1 MGNLIIT
8 LLFSLMIFMI
18 IFLALDKSTSGMIM
32 NDTMID
38 LNATNTTFSQN
49 IRGTMVIVNTTWMYI
64 PILFILGLIFFTV
77 DKSRE
82 GG

>member
-1 MGNLIIT
+1 
-8 LLFSLMIFMI
+8 MIFMI

-32 NDTMID
+32 SDTMTD
-38 LNATNTTFSQN
+38 LNVTNTTFSQN